1 MNFGTIILYTLLGL
15 YGLYCITFLIAI
27 FYTIYKERR
36 AERRAFIEVNDFVD
50 SSDDDNYYSE
60 ENYQPTYEIC

>member
-27 FYTIYKERR
+27 SYTIYKEREE
-36 AERRAFIEVNDFVD
+36 ERRELIEVSEFTD
-50 SSDDDNYYSE
+50 SDE
-60 ENYQPTYEIC
+60 ELPTNI